1 MVGPRLYTTAG
12 LSDRTPAWALHI
24 IEYTAPAPLL
34 QWGRGVEKQTVSKNG
49 PALLTLDQDRASH
62 HHTSEPRPSGAAV
75 ELSAMGDKPRNL
87 QAKHTEMQKQLILRV
102 QPLDLADMLRQK
114 ARGAE
119 PRPPRKAPLHRP

>member
-1 MVGPRLYTTAG
+1 MRVAVSRATQGVVADGGDDDSAPGP
-12 LSDRTPAWALHI
+12 
-24 IEYTAPAPLL
+24 
-34 QWGRGVEKQTVSKNG
+34 
-49 PALLTLDQDRASH
+49 LLTLDQIWASH
-62 HHTSEPRPSGAAV
+62 HHTSEPRPYGAAV

>member
-1 MVGPRLYTTAG
+1 MRVAVSRATQGVVADGGDDDSAPGP
-12 LSDRTPAWALHI
+12 
-24 IEYTAPAPLL
+24 
-34 QWGRGVEKQTVSKNG
+34 
-49 PALLTLDQDRASH
+49 LLTLDQDGRAWSH